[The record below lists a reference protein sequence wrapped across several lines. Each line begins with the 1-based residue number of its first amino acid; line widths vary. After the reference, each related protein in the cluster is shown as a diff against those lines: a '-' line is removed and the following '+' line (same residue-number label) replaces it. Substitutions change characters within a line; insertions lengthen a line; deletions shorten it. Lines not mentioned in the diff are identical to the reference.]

1 MKLTL
6 KSSSLRRL
14 LALLELAIVLSLLVW
29 ISKTYLAS
37 RSGRRLNAQDLQTA
51 VGLDP
56 SNSDYRLMLGR
67 LAQYNVA
74 DMNPDLA
81 MESFRRAAELN
92 PRDPQPW
99 LELAAAFGFQGKNDE
114 AEACL
119 RRADFLAPNLPSV
132 QWVIGNF
139 FLLRGEND
147 EAFRHFRVVLSGSNQ
162 YSQILFKIA
171 WKATDDGQKIL
182 EELIPDQAST
192 EIEYLYFLL
201 SQKRF
206 AEARSVWR
214 RIAAHGESV
223 AAGQVAGYIDQL
235 IAAHLPAEARE
246 VWDDLKSKG
255 QVKPTYGP
263 TARNLI
269 VNGDFEDDV
278 LNLGF
283 DWRIAP
289 VEGIFAG
296 LEGSNF
302 HSPSRAM
309 HLRFSGKE
317 NADYRHIYQY
327 VGVEPGHS
335 YRLTGFLKT
344 EGITTE
350 SGPRLAV
357 RDAYDPSTLQM
368 SSESLTGSTVGWS
381 QVILDFTAGPKT
393 ALLVVSVARPPST
406 KIDNRIAGKV
416 WVDDVT
422 LVATPAEGA
431 RPR

>member
-1 MKLTL
+1 MELTL
-6 KSSSLRRL
+6 KSSLMRRL
-14 LALLELAIVLSLLVW
+14 LAFLEVVIIAALVIW

-37 RSGRRLNAQDLQTA
+37 RSGRLINAQDLQTA
-51 VGLDP
+51 VRLDP
-56 SNSDYRLMLGR
+56 SNSDYRLMVGR

-81 MESFRRAAELN
+81 MESLRRAAELN

-99 LELAAAFGFQGKNDE
+99 LELAAAFGFQGKNSG

-182 EELIPDQAST
+182 EELIPDRVPT

-206 AEARSVWR
+206 AEARSIWKRV
-214 RIAAHGESV
+214 AAHGEGL
-223 AAGQVAGYIDQL
+223 AARQVAGYIDQL
-235 IAAHLPAEARE
+235 IAAHLPAEAHE
-246 VWDDLKSKG
+246 VWDDLKING
-255 QVKPTYGP
+255 QIKPTYGP

-269 VNGDFEDDV
+269 VNGDFEEDL

-296 LEGSNF
+296 SDGGNY

-309 HLRFSGKE
+309 HIRFSGKE
-317 NADYRHIYQY
+317 NVDYRHVYQY
-327 VGVEPGHS
+327 VAVEPGHS

-344 EGITTE
+344 EGITTD
-350 SGPRLAV
+350 SGPRLV
-357 RDAYDPSTLQM
+357 VHDAYDPSALQK
-368 SSESLTGSTVGWS
+368 SSESITGSTVGWT

-393 ALLVVSVARPPST
+393 TLLVVSVARPPSM
-406 KIDNRIAGKV
+406 KIDNRIDGKV
-416 WVDDVT
+416 WVDDVA
-422 LVATPAEGA
+422 LVGIPAEEA